1 MKDSATQNKNTTS
14 AERETLEIEDDMET
28 LSQNISDLM
37 EQIEKLTIDMP
48 PTPEVYRWMATGAEE
63 RLLTKLKKVSK
74 KLEFY
79 TLTPEERNAA
89 DVLAST
95 GEVKVCRN
103 SAGNLEL
110 QYNEPNVF
118 EKLIS
123 NTIFSNKSV

>member
-1 MKDSATQNKNTTS
+1 MKDSAMQNKNTTGVV
-14 AERETLEIEDDMET
+14 RETLEAEDNMEK
-28 LSQNISDLM
+28 LSQNLSDLM

-48 PTPEVYRWMATGAEE
+48 PTPEVYRWMTTGAEE
-63 RLLTKLKKVSK
+63 RLLIKLKKVGK

-79 TLTPEERNAA
+79 ALTPEERNAA

-103 SAGNLEL
+103 STGNLEL

-123 NTIFSNKSV
+123 NKIFSNKSV